1 MSFFPSVLSYKTYPT
16 CKNTDRLNENSAVH
30 QVFYQDYQN
39 ITNQRLGVGLY
50 FLWFIANLLDRP
62 SHSSL
67 IYFYCSIIHI
77 FIAACFSL
85 LSCIIH
91 THDTCSMYIILSITK
106 LIPNQY
112 RIEAKYHHVD
122 AYQL

>member
-62 SHSSL
+62 SHPAVTHHSSIFTAL
-67 IYFYCSIIHI
+67 LFIYSLLHAFPYYHASYTLMIH
-77 FIAACFSL
+77 AAC
-85 LSCIIH
+85 
-91 THDTCSMYIILSITK
+91 ILF
-106 LIPNQY
+106 
-112 RIEAKYHHVD
+112 
-122 AYQL
+122 YQSQN